1 MSIIPFYCMM
11 RYMDIYKTMNREQQ
25 TATVFAM
32 KSSYNEGYRAAKR
45 KYAGR
50 TKEKTESSTN
60 STSSNYL
67 DEYYK

>member
-1 MSIIPFYCMM
+1 MSIVPFCCMM

-25 TATVFAM
+25 NATICAM
-32 KSSYNEGYRAAKR
+32 KTSYDEGYRAAKR

-50 TKEKTESSTN
+50 TKEKTESSTK